1 MAYERV
7 KLRRDTHFASGEL
20 KAQAG
25 ATGDVVTDDRG
36 MLSIRFDDTDHFV
49 ALDGSGMRIAHNVP
63 RLAVDTLE

>member
-7 KLRRDTHFASGEL
+7 KLRRDTHFVGGEL

-25 ATGDVVTDDRG
+25 ATGDVVGDDRG